1 MKNSKTRS
9 KNKSRQRNSQR
20 ANKDPNIKP
29 WIITAINNE
38 ERKSP
43 DRLWKNEPSAESQ
56 KAERLK
62 RSRFLRKH
70 EKTDPAL
77 KIIADCLEP
86 CEPNNRCY
94 SGACTECQGLV
105 QRFYVRQSKSV
116 IRDIIAAE
124 GQQLIALSIILPSGL
139 VRPGQLNNFNIAN
152 YQRRIKSILDSV
164 GIKSAIGSIDIS
176 FNEDRENKWPPYIC
190 LHTYLITA
198 TNDKEKLKWD
208 LAKSLPKSIEVPR
221 PVKVSLFENNAYRRS
236 YSFKFDIRRRIGHM
250 KIRKGESRK
259 SRNTSYD
266 DLLVDQRIELY
277 KYLHQI
283 GLAARLVF
291 RGIKPEVSKAKVKF
305 RKA

>member
-1 MKNSKTRS
+1 MNNNHPASRFNRQHLIAHTR
-9 KNKSRQRNSQR
+9 NK
-20 ANKDPNIKP
+20 PTIKK
-29 WIITAINNE
+29 WAAVAINQEN
-38 ERKSP
+38 RKP
-43 DRLWKNEPSAESQ
+43 NNQKWRNEPTSDFQ
-56 KAERLK
+56 FAERLK
-62 RSRFLRKH
+62 RIRFCHKH
-70 EKTDPAL
+70 GKTHPEL
-77 KIIADCLEP
+77 TFIADCLEP

-105 QRFYVRQSKSV
+105 QRFYVRQSKNV

-139 VRPGQLNNFNIAN
+139 VRPGQLNKFNIAK
-152 YQRRIKSILDSV
+152 YQRRIKTILDAV
-164 GIKSAIGSIDIS
+164 GINSAIGGIDIS

-190 LHTYLITA
+190 LHTYLIAA
-198 TNDKEKLKWD
+198 TDDKEKLKWD

-250 KIRKGESRK
+250 KIRKGKSRK

-283 GLAARLVF
+283 GLSARIIF
-291 RGIKPEVSKAKVKF
+291 RGIKPERSKGKVRF
-305 RKA
+305 RKT